1 MEEQKNIAPESQ
13 EQMTNAQ
20 KIWNALKKHRKEYL
34 KSLPVAFVLS
44 CLYVLG
50 LPDYY
55 TAQVVVVPESGG
67 SEMGSLAS
75 LASSFGFSL
84 GGGSR
89 GEDAI
94 TPTLYPDFMS
104 SVAFTTTLFDIK
116 VHKDSDN
123 RVMTYYD
130 YLANE
135 QTSPWWDKAIGVVIE
150 MFNPQKKDECKEMGK
165 VDPFRLTPAQ
175 NSMVLKIQS
184 KVKWDVGRRIE
195 ALTIK
200 VTDQDPLVA
209 ATVAD
214 SVKER
219 LQDALT
225 EYRTKKARHD
235 LAYIESLYKE
245 AKVKYERASEVYA
258 DFLDSNRDI
267 MLETVRL
274 RQTKLE
280 NELQLHYSNYTAL
293 SAQLLSAK
301 AKVQEKTP
309 AFTTL
314 ANATVPLGNAGPFRK
329 RIVMM
334 FLLFVFLCHSAWI
347 LYREDQLKLLLM
359 IEKKKK

>member
-1 MEEQKNIAPESQ
+1 MEEQKNVAPESQ

-67 SEMGSLAS
+67 SEAGTLAS
-75 LASSFGFSL
+75 LASSFGISI
-84 GGGSR
+84 GGGSK
-89 GEDAI
+89 GGDAI
-94 TPTLYPDFMS
+94 VPALYPDFMN
-104 SVAFTTTLFDIK
+104 SVAFTSSLFDIK
-116 VHKDSDN
+116 VQKDSDY
-123 RVMTYYD
+123 RVMTYYE
-130 YLANE
+130 YLSYE
-135 QTSPWWDKAIGVVIE
+135 QKSPWWDKALQSVAGI
-150 MFNPQKKDECKEMGK
+150 FSSKKKERKGIGK
-165 VDPFRLTPAQ
+165 VDPFRLTPDQ
-175 NSMVLKIQS
+175 YSMVQTIHGKI
-184 KVKWDVGRRIE
+184 KWDVGRRIE
-195 ALTIK
+195 SLTIK
-200 VTDQDPLVA
+200 VTDQDRLVA

-214 SVKER
+214 SVRVR
-219 LQDALT
+219 LEEALT

-245 AKVKYERASEVYA
+245 ARTQYERISEIYA
-258 DFLDSNRDI
+258 DFLDANRDVT
-267 MLETVRL
+267 LETVRL

-293 SAQLLSAK
+293 SAQLLAAK

-309 AFTTL
+309 VFTTL
-314 ANATVPLGNAGPFRK
+314 ENATVSLGNAGPFRK

-334 FLLFVFLCHSAWI
+334 FLLFVFLCHSVWI

>member
-1 MEEQKNIAPESQ
+1 MEEQKKIAPESQ

-20 KIWNALKKHRKEYL
+20 KILSALKKHRKEYL

-44 CLYVLG
+44 CLYVIG

-75 LASSFGFSL
+75 LASSFGFSI
-84 GGGSR
+84 GGGSK
-89 GEDAI
+89 GGDAI

-116 VHKDSDN
+116 VQKDSDN
-123 RVMTYYD
+123 RVMSYYD
-130 YLANE
+130 YLTYE
-135 QTSPWWDKAIGVVIE
+135 QKSPWWDWVLESVTSLFGS
-150 MFNPQKKDECKEMGK
+150 KKEEREKKEK
-165 VDPFRLTPAQ
+165 VNPFRLTPDQ
-175 NSMVLKIQS
+175 YSMVMNIQS
-184 KVKWDVGRRIE
+184 KVKWDVDRRIE
-195 ALTIK
+195 ALTIR

-225 EYRTKKARHD
+225 EYRTQKARHD
-235 LAYIESLYKE
+235 LAYIESLYKD
-245 AKVKYERASEVYA
+245 AKVKYERSSEVYA

-293 SAQLLSAK
+293 SAQLLTAK

-329 RIVMM
+329 RIVTM

-347 LYREDQLKLLLM
+347 LYKEDQLKLLIGLD
-359 IEKKKK
+359 KRKSK